1 MVSTKMMLLGVLILQ
16 LGLGIIVI
24 TISQATGTPLNLLF
38 GSLSS
43 NTLRI
48 LDYMGYAL
56 ILLGLI
62 LGLVGYFRKDSS
74 VKNFLI

>member
-1 MVSTKMMLLGVLILQ
+1 MASTKMMLLGVMILL
-16 LGLGIIVI
+16 LGLGIIVV

-43 NTLRI
+43 DTLRI
-48 LDYMGYAL
+48 LDYVGYGL

-62 LGLVGYFRKDSS
+62 LGLVGYFRR
-74 VKNFLI
+74 N